1 MTSKSGMSLA
11 VLMTVL
17 GLMTMTTACERERA
31 PERGPLER
39 AGHDIDREAR
49 RAGQDIDMAADE
61 AGEAVDEAAEDID
74 ESTDM
79 H

>member
-17 GLMTMTTACERERA
+17 GLMTTACERERA

-49 RAGQDIDMAADE
+49 RAGHDIDMAADE